1 MKKKKRKKAVDILY
15 NVAYTA
21 FSSLVLGASPHPV
34 EGESIFINGSQPE
47 DEDWCNSFFYWH
59 LGWVFFF
66 MLVFISIE
74 LKFVKVV
81 QIMVIIKNI

>member
-1 MKKKKRKKAVDILY
+1 MKRKKAVDILY

-47 DEDWCNSFFYWH
+47 DED
-59 LGWVFFF
+59 
-66 MLVFISIE
+66 
-74 LKFVKVV
+74 
-81 QIMVIIKNI
+81 